1 MTHNDVIITV
11 YFQAMVLKQTKNGK
25 PNEQLRNEINI
36 LSNISH
42 VNILSLIAEIEN
54 REDCAIFELCSDGD
68 LAQYIQRNG
77 RLDLDTTKRLAKGK
91 FLLNFYE

>member
-1 MTHNDVIITV
+1 
-11 YFQAMVLKQTKNGK
+11 MVLKQTKNGK

-91 FLLNFYE
+91 FSLKFYEWQCQFITER